1 MPKVTDTDRALQSR
15 KARHADCCA
24 GKMKDE
30 TVKYLL
36 QTAAVMAVL
45 MVALAAALVYLARA
59 A

>member
-1 MPKVTDTDRALQSR
+1 
-15 KARHADCCA
+15 
-24 GKMKDE
+24 MKDE
-30 TVKYLL
+30 NVKYLL